1 MDPLALLAA
10 ATVAAAI
17 TLIAIGIAGVSSRRA
32 TDRLAA
38 YPTAGTQPMT
48 ADDTAASKSGDAG
61 GSLFLGSVQRT
72 LGRSDWSERT
82 SKELNR
88 ADLTLT
94 PAEYLAFRAA
104 VMVAALAIN
113 FGLGFFFPALKNL
126 WAWGGVL
133 VIGYYIPIWYVHRRQ
148 NRRLQAFNDMLADT
162 VTLIA
167 NSLRAGSS
175 FLQSLEMVTRE
186 AQPPISTEFSRVV
199 REVSIGLPLEQ
210 ALNNLTGR
218 VKSSDLDLMATAIT
232 IQYQV
237 GGNLAE
243 ILDTIAETIRER
255 VRIKGEIRTLTA
267 QQRLSGYIVGFLP
280 IGLLLFLMVAA
291 PKFINPMF
299 QIPPALFGVPLGVIL
314 LIFAGIMMGIGFLI
328 IRRIVNI
335 EV

>member
-1 MDPLALLAA
+1 MDPLALLAS
-10 ATVAAAI
+10 ATVAAAV
-17 TLIAIGIAGVSSRRA
+17 TLIAIGIAGATNRRA
-32 TDRLAA
+32 VDRLAA
-38 YPTAGTQPMT
+38 YPTAGTQPT
-48 ADDTAASKSGDAG
+48 ATEDSAKARSAD
-61 GSLFLGSVQRT
+61 GSVFLSGVQRG
-72 LGRSDWSERT
+72 LGRSEWSERT
-82 SKELNR
+82 AKELNR

-94 PAEYLAFRAA
+94 PAEYLAFRIAA
-104 VMVAALAIN
+104 IVFAVLICYAL
-113 FGLGFFFPALKNL
+113 GVVLFPALKNL
-126 WAWGGVL
+126 WALAGAVL
-133 VIGYYIPIWYVHRRQ
+133 IGYFAPIWYVHRRQ
-148 NRRLQAFNDMLADT
+148 NKRLQAFNDALADT

-186 AQPPISTEFSRVV
+186 AHPPISTEFARVV

-210 ALNNLTGR
+210 AMNNLTGR
-218 VKSSDLDLMATAIT
+218 VKSSDLDLMATAIA

-280 IGLLLFLMVAA
+280 IGILLVLMVIA

-299 QIPPALFGVPLGVIL
+299 QMPPAVFGVPLGVVML
-314 LIFAGIMMGIGFLI
+314 GFAGIMMGIGFLL
-328 IRRIVNI
+328 IRRIVSI

>member
-1 MDPLALLAA
+1 MDAIALLAS

-17 TLIAIGIAGVSSRRA
+17 VLVAVGVAGVTNRRA
-32 TDRLAA
+32 VDRLAA
-38 YPTAGTQPMT
+38 YPTAGTQPVT
-48 ADDTAASKSGDAG
+48 AEEANKAKGGAG
-61 GSLFLGSVQRT
+61 NSAFLGSVQGA
-72 LGRSDWSERT
+72 LGRSEWSERT
-82 SKELNR
+82 ARELNR
-88 ADLTLT
+88 ADLILT
-94 PAEYLAFRAA
+94 PAEYLAFR
-104 VMVAALAIN
+104 VAAIVFAVLIDYA
-113 FGLGFFFPALKNL
+113 LGVVLFPALKNV
-126 WAWGGVL
+126 WALAAAVI
-133 VIGYYIPIWYVHRRQ
+133 IGYYAPIWYVHRRQ
-148 NRRLQAFNDMLADT
+148 NKRLQAFNDALADT

-186 AQPPISTEFSRVV
+186 AQPPISTEFARVV

-218 VKSSDLDLMATAIT
+218 VKSSDLDLMATAIA

-280 IGLLLFLMVAA
+280 VGLLLFLMVAA

-299 QIPPALFGVPLGVIL
+299 QIPPGIYGVPLGVVL
-314 LIFAGIMMGIGFLI
+314 LAIAGIMMGIGFLI

>member
-1 MDPLALLAA
+1 MDPLALLAS
-10 ATVAAAI
+10 ATVAAAV
-17 TLIAIGIAGVSSRRA
+17 TLIAIGIAGATNRRA
-32 TDRLAA
+32 VDRLAA
-38 YPTAGTQPMT
+38 YPTAGTQPIAAEDSAKAKS
-48 ADDTAASKSGDAG
+48 AD
-61 GSLFLGSVQRT
+61 GSVFLSGVQRG
-72 LGRSDWSERT
+72 LGRSGWSERT
-82 SKELNR
+82 AKELNR

-94 PAEYLAFRAA
+94 PVEYLAFRIAA
-104 VMVAALAIN
+104 IVFAVLICYAL
-113 FGLGFFFPALKNL
+113 GVVLFPALKNI
-126 WAWGGVL
+126 WALAGAVL
-133 VIGYYIPIWYVHRRQ
+133 IGYFAPIWYVHRRQ
-148 NRRLQAFNDMLADT
+148 NKRLQAFNDALADT

-186 AQPPISTEFSRVV
+186 AQPPISTEFARVV

-210 ALNNLTGR
+210 AMNNLTGR
-218 VKSSDLDLMATAIT
+218 VKSSDLDLMATAIA

-280 IGLLLFLMVAA
+280 IGILLVLMVIA

-299 QIPPALFGVPLGVIL
+299 QIPPAVFGVPLGVVML
-314 LIFAGIMMGIGFLI
+314 GFAGIMMGIGFLL
-328 IRRIVNI
+328 IRRIVSI

>member
-1 MDPLALLAA
+1 M
-10 ATVAAAI
+10 
-17 TLIAIGIAGVSSRRA
+17 SR
-32 TDRLAA
+32 
-38 YPTAGTQPMT
+38 
-48 ADDTAASKSGDAG
+48 
-61 GSLFLGSVQRT
+61 
-72 LGRSDWSERT
+72 
-82 SKELNR
+82 ELNR

-104 VMVAALAIN
+104 AIMVAIAVCFALGATI
-113 FGLGFFFPALKNL
+113 LPALKNP
-126 WAWGGVL
+126 WAFVAAIG
-133 VIGYYIPIWYVHRRQ
+133 IGYYAPIWYVHRRQ
-148 NRRLQAFNDMLADT
+148 NKRLQAFNDGLADT

-186 AQPPISTEFSRVV
+186 AHPPISTEFARVV
-199 REVSIGLPLEQ
+199 REVSIGLSLEQ
-210 ALNNLTGR
+210 ALTNLNNR
-218 VKSSDLDLMATAIT
+218 VKSSDLDLMATAIA

-243 ILDTIAETIRER
+243 ILDSIAETIRER

-280 IGLLLFLMVAA
+280 IGLLLFLFVAA

-299 QIPPALFGVPLGVIL
+299 QQPPGVFGIPLGVIML
-314 LIFAGIMMGIGFLI
+314 AIAGIMMAIGFLL